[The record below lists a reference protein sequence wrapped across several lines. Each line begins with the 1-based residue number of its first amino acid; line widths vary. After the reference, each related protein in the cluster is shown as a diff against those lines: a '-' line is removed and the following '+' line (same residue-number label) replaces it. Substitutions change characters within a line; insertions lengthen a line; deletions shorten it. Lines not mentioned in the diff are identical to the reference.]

1 MYKFS
6 LIYIFTS
13 LLFTQPSFSQD
24 NDLNTTVSTA
34 FNSKN
39 ALGLYNNLRT
49 QNKSNINYNLEYSK
63 KSFSTRFSLNFDD
76 QDNLNFDN
84 SYINYKKGIADLNI
98 GKVDRIWSF
107 SKKSSLILSSNS
119 RPLEIVSINLK
130 NKFNTHWLSTTA
142 NWSAELINGITKN
155 SVNGQN
161 SMLSGVRVIISPSEK
176 LNFEFLQISQW
187 GDQNDKI
194 YSANI
199 NSFLFGDTNEGKN
212 AKINKLAGFGLSYS
226 AFLNENTYRFYSQ
239 AIGED
244 EAGSLPSCY
253 SWLAGLELTV
263 QDIKFPTTVTIE
275 AIDTRVKKTSHGNCG
290 PNTMYNNYDYD
301 YINYDTVLGVPI
313 DTEGTSLELF
323 GKSQISKK
331 INVEYSAKY
340 LTINDKD
347 WSGHRLSS
355 KRETGLINSLGVS
368 WNANNLKLGINIY
381 KQDYVLDKADIKNS
395 SGIGF
400 FSKIKF

>member
-1 MYKFS
+1 MYKFP

-13 LLFTQPSFSQD
+13 LLCTQPSFSQGD
-24 NDLNTTVSTA
+24 NLNITVSTA

-49 QNKSNINYNLEYSK
+49 QNKSIINYNLEYSK
-63 KSFSTRFSLNFDD
+63 KSFSTRFSTNFDD
-76 QDNLNFDN
+76 HDNLNFDN

-119 RPLEIVSINLK
+119 KPLEAISIKLK
-130 NKFNTHWLSTTA
+130 NKFNTQWLSTTA
-142 NWSAELINGITKN
+142 NWSAELINGSTKN
-155 SVNGQN
+155 SLNGES
-161 SMLSGVRVIISPSEK
+161 SMLSGARIIISPSEK

-194 YSANI
+194 YSFNI

-212 AKINKLAGFGLSYS
+212 AKINKLAGFGVSYS
-226 AFLNENTYRFYSQ
+226 VFLNENTYRFYSQ

-244 EAGSLPSCY
+244 EAGNLPSCY
-253 SWLAGLELTV
+253 SWLAGLELSALG
-263 QDIKFPTTVTIE
+263 IKFPTTVTIE
-275 AIDTRVKKTSHGNCG
+275 AIDTRVKKTSNGNCG
-290 PNTMYNNYDYD
+290 PNTMYNNYYYD

-323 GKSQISKK
+323 GKSQLTQRIDF
-331 INVEYSAKY
+331 EYSAKY

-347 WSGHRLSS
+347 WPSHRLSS
-355 KRETGLINSLGVS
+355 NRETGLVNSLGVS
-368 WNANNLKLGINIY
+368 WNVNNLKLGMNIY
-381 KQDYVLDKADIKNS
+381 KQDYILDKADIKSS
-395 SGIGF
+395 SGLGF
-400 FSKIKF
+400 FSEITF